1 MKPNKE
7 MNALLRKALGQT
19 IEEMEEEEGD
29 GEPVDMNALLRGSRG
44 IAVPIDDKKA

>member
-1 MKPNKE
+1 MKPNDE

-19 IEEMEEEEGD
+19 VEQMEEEE

-44 IAVPIDDKKA
+44 IAVPIDEKKSE